1 MDITDDQLMKRVVSL
16 ENELKDTLVQVN
28 SILKNNVEFE
38 DDSVFNFLKKL
49 HDIGLITR
57 AESYI
62 QRKYNVSY
70 EIAVAYVIQF
80 IENYHGLD
88 KKKNEPEIVY
98 KKPPSKSLQVWNSF
112 LKVVRTELEMNG
124 DTVSYDDIVKK
135 AREMKDSDPESYKL
149 FADNWTPDT

>member
-1 MDITDDQLMKRVVSL
+1 MDITDDQLMKRVMNL
-16 ENELKDTLVQVN
+16 ENELKDTLTQVN
-28 SILKNNVEFE
+28 SILKKNVEFE
-38 DDSVFNFLKKL
+38 DDSVFSFLKKL
-49 HDIGLITR
+49 HAIGLITR

-80 IENYHGLD
+80 IEGYPSME
-88 KKKNEPEIVY
+88 KKKEESEVVH

-124 DTVSYDDIVKK
+124 SNVSYDDVVKK
-135 AREMKDSDPESYKL
+135 AREMKESDQDSYKL
-149 FADNWTPDT
+149 FAENWTPDT

>member
-1 MDITDDQLMKRVVSL
+1 MDITDDQLMKRVMSL
-16 ENELKDTLVQVN
+16 ENELKDTLTQVN
-28 SILKNNVEFE
+28 SILKKNVEFE
-38 DDSVFNFLKKL
+38 DDSVFSFLKKL
-49 HDIGLITR
+49 HAIGLITR

-80 IENYHGLD
+80 IEGYPSVE
-88 KKKNEPEIVY
+88 KKKDEPELIY

-124 DTVSYDDIVKK
+124 PPASYDEVVKK
-135 AREMKDSDPESYKL
+135 AREMKDSDQDSYKL